1 MEGFSPEQSYRW
13 KVDAC
18 PGLGPWK
25 VLQSF
30 PKSSCQLLTPK
41 EEILL
46 LIKGLSCVNSTLV
59 HPFQHHREEGK
70 SIIPILQVRQ
80 LRLRDVKDSDQCHTA
95 LLQGWGE
102 CARLDTPSSLYLY
115 FSLSLSF
122 LLFIYLAVP
131 VICRRQDL

>member
-1 MEGFSPEQSYRW
+1 MRDCLKSPLVSPGASSSGLSPSPSSEAASAGVCPILSCVEGSSPEQSYRW

-30 PKSSCQLLTPK
+30 PKSSYQLLTPK

-46 LIKGLSCVNSTLV
+46 LIKGLSCVNSTLCALL

-80 LRLRDVKDSDQCHTA
+80 LRLKDVKDSDQ
-95 LLQGWGE
+95 
-102 CARLDTPSSLYLY
+102 
-115 FSLSLSF
+115 
-122 LLFIYLAVP
+122 
-131 VICRRQDL
+131 